1 MVAGFL
7 DIIEMISLES
17 KHLSNVQLWLRTF
30 QSSLR
35 IWSHLLKKSLME
47 NFIFCA
53 VSRQIHEMFQ
63 LLVNVSKS
71 DMKQAVFV
79 LS

>member
-1 MVAGFL
+1 MVAGSL
-7 DIIEMISLES
+7 DIIEMISLDS

-35 IWSHLLKKSLME
+35 IWSHLLKKSLIE

-53 VSRQIHEMFQ
+53 VSRKMHEIFQ

-71 DMKQAVFV
+71 DMKQGVFV
-79 LS
+79 